1 MLERELMPV
10 GTMATQIA
18 RSLGARVV
26 SGEFAPGDLL
36 PIESE
41 LCQIYGVSRTTIR
54 EAVKSL
60 AAKRLIEVSPKVGTR
75 VLPFADW
82 NLLDRDVLEWRLSAQ
97 FDAEIVNDIFEMRL
111 CFEPRAAYRAARD
124 GTGDDHRLITHH
136 FDDLVAA
143 YAEDAPRLASE
154 ASLEFHLAVIHA
166 SHNGLFVT
174 IGSAVKSALRVS
186 SEMLQHHVADPET
199 DVGFHEAVWRRIVG
213 RKAQPAADAM
223 EQLLVAARDRL
234 IPFTSAK
241 GVRRAG

>member
-18 RSLGARVV
+18 RSLGTRIV
-26 SGEFAPGDLL
+26 SGEFTPGDLL

-41 LCQIYGVSRTTIR
+41 LCQIYGVSRTTVR
-54 EAVKSL
+54 EAVKNL
-60 AAKRLIEVSPKVGTR
+60 TAKRLIEVSPKVGTR

-82 NLLDRDVLEWRLSAQ
+82 NLLDRDVLEWRLNAQ
-97 FDAEIVNDIFEMRL
+97 FDAEIVSDIFEMRL

-124 GTGDDHRLITHH
+124 GSADDHRQITHH
-136 FDDLVAA
+136 FEDLVAA
-143 YAEDAPRLASE
+143 YRDNAPRLASE

-186 SEMLQHHVADPET
+186 SELLQHHVADPEA
-199 DVGFHEAVWRRIVG
+199 DVGFHEAVWRHITDREP
-213 RKAQPAADAM
+213 QQAADAM
-223 EQLLVAARDRL
+223 DRLLVAARDRL
-234 IPFTSAK
+234 IPLTSAK
-241 GVRRAG
+241 RSRRIG